1 MFKKFVHF
9 SLSVLELKVMLVTR
23 AGIHK
28 LHVRIANMDD
38 PDHTASE
45 EAPNFRISTVHAVLH
60 QNISDG
66 ICS

>member
-1 MFKKFVHF
+1 MGFCPSGLLSQWAFVR
-9 SLSVLELKVMLVTR
+9 SPVTR